1 MANTFTLISSVTV
14 GAGSASSIDFTN
26 IASTYTDLVIKLSL
40 RSNNGGSNYDRMDMQ
55 FNGDTASNYKNM
67 LVYGTGSGTP
77 GTDNG
82 GGLTSTIRFFYTNG
96 DASTSNTFSNAEIY
110 IPNYA
115 SSNQKSVSLDSVSE
129 NNATAA
135 IAGLNAGLW
144 TGTSAITSIKIF
156 CPSSTLKQYTTAYL
170 YGIKNS

>member
-1 MANTFTLISSVTV
+1 MANTYSLISSVTV
-14 GAGSASSIDFTN
+14 GAGSASSIDFTS
-26 IASTYTDLVIKLSL
+26 IASTYTDLLIKLSL

-55 FNGDTASNYKNM
+55 FNGDTASNYRNM
-67 LVYGTGSGTP
+67 LLYGTGSAVSS
-77 GTDNG
+77 DNG
-82 GGLTSTIRFFYTNG
+82 GGLVNTIRFFYTNG

-115 SSNQKSVSLDSVSE
+115 GSTQKSASMDSVSE

-135 IAGLNAGLW
+135 IVGLNAGLW